1 MKLILSESDKEFA
14 RKYKMTDY
22 EMFLYKQETV
32 KEEEVLRDWYK
43 IQNKDY
49 IFSNNFFNGY

>member
-1 MKLILSESDKEFA
+1 MKLILSESDKAFA

-22 EMFLYKQETV
+22 EMFLYKQETL

-43 IQNKDY
+43 IQNIENIILK
-49 IFSNNFFNGY
+49 

>member
-1 MKLILSESDKEFA
+1 MKLILSESDKAFA

-32 KEEEVLRDWYK
+32 KEEDGRYD
-43 IQNKDY
+43 
-49 IFSNNFFNGY
+49 FF

>member
-22 EMFLYKQETV
+22 EMLLYKQETV

-43 IQNKDY
+43 IQNKEQV
-49 IFSNNFFNGY
+49 FSK

>member
-1 MKLILSESDKEFA
+1 MKLILSESDKAFA
-14 RKYKMTDY
+14 RKYGMSDY

-43 IQNKDY
+43 IQNIKN
-49 IFSNNFFNGY
+49 IILK

>member
-1 MKLILSESDKEFA
+1 MKLILSESDKTFA
-14 RKYKMTDY
+14 RKHKMTDY

-43 IQNKDY
+43 IQNRE
-49 IFSNNFFNGY
+49 NFFSK